1 MSAPTINPALMAEYL
16 AAKSARDAAQ
26 ERLDRAV
33 SAVIDATLKA
43 LWIRVESLDE
53 AHAHLFPR
61 AVEVCLCDPPNWDS
75 HVATVF
81 EDGRLETDRKAAILQ
96 GGRES

>member
-33 SAVIDATLKA
+33 SVVIDATLKA

-53 AHAHLFPR
+53 AHAHLFAR
-61 AVEVCLCDPPNWDS
+61 SLEVCLCDPPNWDT
-75 HVATVF
+75 HLATVF
-81 EDGRLETDRKAAILQ
+81 EDGHLETDLKAAIEQ